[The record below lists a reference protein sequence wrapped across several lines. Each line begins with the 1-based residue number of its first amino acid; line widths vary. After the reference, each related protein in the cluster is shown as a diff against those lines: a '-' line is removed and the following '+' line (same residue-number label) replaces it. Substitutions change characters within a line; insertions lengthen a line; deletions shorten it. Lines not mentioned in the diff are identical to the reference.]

1 MRKSLILLIALA
13 ATSVAV
19 ASPTPHQIY
28 EAANSGHLAEAQ
40 QMMNEVLRDHPKSG
54 EAHYVAAELYS
65 RQGDFASARRELN
78 AAETLAPGL
87 PFTKPSDVTALERQ
101 ISGTRAPARVSGNGS
116 GSYSYAP
123 APRSSFPWGTV
134 LIVGGIVA
142 LVAFIFRRRAQ
153 QQMVY
158 SGPGAAGPGG
168 YGTYNGYGP
177 GPGPMA
183 GGGGIGSG
191 IAGGLASGLA
201 VGAGVVAGEELA
213 RHFLDSDGRRVEGVP
228 QNNDADPNVN
238 SDMGGQDFGL
248 KNGSSWDDNTSSGG
262 DSFGGGDFGGGGGG
276 GGDDGWA

>member
-1 MRKSLILLIALA
+1 MRKSLILLTALA
-13 ATSVAV
+13 ATSVAL

-40 QMMNEVLRDHPKSG
+40 QMMTEVLREHPKSG
-54 EAHYVAAELYS
+54 AAHYTAAELYA
-65 RQGDFASARRELN
+65 RVGDYASARRELN
-78 AAETLAPGL
+78 TAETLEPGL
-87 PFTKPSDVTALERQ
+87 PFTKPTDVTALERQ
-101 ISGTRAPARVSGNGS
+101 ISQGQTRAPARVSGKGYAPS
-116 GSYSYAP
+116 GYASAP

-158 SGPGAAGPGG
+158 GGPNAAGPGG
-168 YGTYNGYGP
+168 YGAYGGGP
-177 GPGPMA
+177 GPVV

-191 IAGGLASGLA
+191 IGGGLATGLA

-213 RHFLDSDGRRVEGVP
+213 RHFLDSDGRRVEVVP

-238 SDMGGQDFGL
+238 SDMGGEDFGL
-248 KNGSSWDDNTSSGG
+248 KNGSSWDDNSSSGG
-262 DSFGGGDFGGGGGG
+262 DSFGGGDSGGGG
-276 GGDDGWA
+276 GGDGWT